1 MKKIFTILCA
11 GILTLGLSA
20 QTDAGNMMVGVNSNA
35 GFSSF
40 SPEGG
45 GDGVTSMNLGA
56 SAGYFVIDNLAVTA
70 SFGFSQEG
78 DADAETSFGI
88 GGRYYFGFAQVG
100 DADAVTS
107 FGIGGRYY
115 MGSMFAGV
123 GYQIPGKKMS
133 ALNIGAGY
141 SKMLTDNIALEPSIV
156 YSMMSVD
163 GEAYGSTLGLNVGF
177 ALYF

>member
-20 QTDAGNMMVGVNSNA
+20 QTESGNMMVGVASNA

-56 SAGYFVIDNLAVTA
+56 SGGYFVMDNLALTA
-70 SFGFSQEG
+70 SFGFV
-78 DADAETSFGI
+78 
-88 GGRYYFGFAQVG
+88 QVG

-123 GYQIPGKKMS
+123 GYSVPAEEMS
-133 ALNIGAGY
+133 DLAISAGY
-141 SKMLTDNIALEPSIV
+141 SKMLTDNIALEPSLMYIMQ
-156 YSMMSVD
+156 SAG
-163 GEAYGSTLGLNVGF
+163 GEAYGSTFGLNVGF

>member
-20 QTDAGNMMVGVNSNA
+20 QTESGNMMVGVNSNA
-35 GFSSF
+35 GFTSNT
-40 SPEGG
+40 PEGG
-45 GDGVTSMNLGA
+45 DAVTSMNLGA
-56 SAGYFVIDNLAVTA
+56 SGGYFVMDNLALTA
-70 SFGFSQEG
+70 S
-78 DADAETSFGI
+78 
-88 GGRYYFGFAQVG
+88 FGFAQVG

-141 SKMLTDNIALEPSIV
+141 SKMLTDNIALEPSLV
-156 YSMMSVD
+156 YSMQSYD
-163 GEAYGSTLGLNVGF
+163 GEASGSAFGLNVGF

>member
-20 QTDAGNMMVGVNSNA
+20 QTESGNMLVGVNSNA

-56 SAGYFVIDNLAVTA
+56 SGGYFVIDNLAITA
-70 SFGFSQEG
+70 S
-78 DADAETSFGI
+78 
-88 GGRYYFGFAQVG
+88 FGFAQVG

-123 GYQIPGKKMS
+123 GYQIPGEDMS
-133 ALNIGAGY
+133 AINIGAGY
-141 SKMLTDNIALEPSIV
+141 SKMLTDNIALEPSLV
-156 YSMMSVD
+156 YSMQSYD
-163 GEAYGSTLGLNVGF
+163 GEASGSAFGLNVGF

>member
-20 QTDAGNMMVGVNSNA
+20 QTESGNMMVGVNSNA
-35 GFSSF
+35 GFTSYT
-40 SPEGG
+40 PEG

-56 SAGYFVIDNLAVTA
+56 SGGYFVMDNLALTA
-70 SFGFSQEG
+70 SF
-78 DADAETSFGI
+78 A
-88 GGRYYFGFAQVG
+88 FAQVG

-123 GYQIPGKKMS
+123 GYQVPAEDMS
-133 ALNIGAGY
+133 NLIIGAGY
-141 SKMLTDNIALEPSIV
+141 SKMLTDNIALEPSLMYIMQ
-156 YSMMSVD
+156 SAG
-163 GEAYGSTLGLNVGF
+163 GESYGSTFGLNIGF

>member
-1 MKKIFTILCA
+1 MKKLFTILCA
-11 GILTLGLSA
+11 GIFTLGVSA
-20 QTDAGNMMVGVNSNA
+20 QTESGNMIVGVNSNA

-56 SAGYFVIDNLAVTA
+56 SGGYFVMDNLALTA
-70 SFGFSQEG
+70 S
-78 DADAETSFGI
+78 
-88 GGRYYFGFAQVG
+88 FGFAQVG
-100 DADAVTS
+100 DADAVTA

-123 GYQIPGKKMS
+123 GYQVPAEEMS
-133 ALNIGAGY
+133 NLIIGAGY
-141 SKMLTDNIALEPSIV
+141 SKMLTDNIALEPSLMYIMQ
-156 YSMMSVD
+156 SAG
-163 GEAYGSTLGLNVGF
+163 GEAYGSTFGLNVGF

>member
-1 MKKIFTILCA
+1 MWPGKAENQFRVGNIKTFNMKKIFTILCA

-20 QTDAGNMMVGVNSNA
+20 QTESGNMLVGVNSNA

-56 SAGYFVIDNLAVTA
+56 SGGYFVIDNLAITA
-70 SFGFSQEG
+70 S
-78 DADAETSFGI
+78 
-88 GGRYYFGFAQVG
+88 FGFAQVG

-123 GYQIPGKKMS
+123 GYVVPAEDYSVI
-133 ALNIGAGY
+133 ALGAGY
-141 SKMLTDNIALEPSIV
+141 SKMLTDNIALEPSLV
-156 YSMMSVD
+156 YSMQSYD
-163 GEAYGSTLGLNVGF
+163 GEASGSTFGLNIGF
-177 ALYF
+177 SLYF

>member
-20 QTDAGNMMVGVNSNA
+20 QTESGNMMVGVNSNA
-35 GFSSF
+35 GFTSYT
-40 SPEGG
+40 PEG

-56 SAGYFVIDNLAVTA
+56 SGGYFVMDNLALTA
-70 SFGFSQEG
+70 S
-78 DADAETSFGI
+78 
-88 GGRYYFGFAQVG
+88 FGFAQVG

-123 GYQIPGKKMS
+123 GYQVPAEEMS
-133 ALNIGAGY
+133 NLIIGAGY
-141 SKMLTDNIALEPSIV
+141 SKMLTDNIALEPSLTYIMQ
-156 YSMMSVD
+156 SAG
-163 GEAYGSTLGLNVGF
+163 GEAYGSTFGLNVGF

>member
-20 QTDAGNMMVGVNSNA
+20 QTESGNMLVGVSSNA
-35 GFSSF
+35 GFTSF

-45 GDGVTSMNLGA
+45 GDGVTSMNLGV
-56 SAGYFVIDNLAVTA
+56 SGGYFVIDNLALTA
-70 SFGFSQEG
+70 N
-78 DADAETSFGI
+78 
-88 GGRYYFGFAQVG
+88 FGFAQVG

-123 GYQIPGKKMS
+123 GYSIPGEDLS
-133 ALNIGAGY
+133 DLTLGAGY
-141 SKMLTDNIALEPSIV
+141 SKMLTDNIALEPSLG
-156 YSMMSVD
+156 YTMHSWD
-163 GEAYGSTLGLNVGF
+163 GESYGSSFRLNIGF